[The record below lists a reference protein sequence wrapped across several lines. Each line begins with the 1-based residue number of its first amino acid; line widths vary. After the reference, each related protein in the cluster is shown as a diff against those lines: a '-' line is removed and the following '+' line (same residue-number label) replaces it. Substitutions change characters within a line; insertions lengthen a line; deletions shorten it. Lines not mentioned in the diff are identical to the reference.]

1 MFMVA
6 YVKSNTSKKKI
17 HFYFYFSLSWFY
29 IIEMS
34 FNLSTS
40 SNLFLWFKP
49 TDHLPNIIIK
59 LLELF
64 KITEALIVNGVI
76 IANGVADS
84 DGDVLTKKDIKTIFM
99 KYQRDTDTMHT
110 SIKNAGV
117 EVFASWISEIDTSIG
132 GKVVPSGSWLA
143 TLKVTNEK
151 LIQCIK
157 EGKLNGFSLGSVSEK
172 AFTPQYWF
180 INKSLNYRDIKDIEE
195 VIPLYI
201 SFVDKPANQYQWEVM
216 TYDAY
221 INKNEKLDVEDMT
234 EKEDMIPVSF
244 VEKLMDKLSINK
256 SETKETEE
264 IEKAEEEPVTSEP
277 TADETVTALFE
288 KLDTIIEQN
297 NQILEGLNKTED
309 EVTEDEEVEKA
320 EDTEEENST
329 EKSEEE
335 KEEEVEKAEETEE
348 ETETK
353 NSEEE
358 TSKEK
363 EEEDDVRVDKRETSM
378 VENQTTSK
386 HETFN
391 QRTNRDA
398 FGRKIKA

>member
-1 MFMVA
+1 
-6 YVKSNTSKKKI
+6 
-17 HFYFYFSLSWFY
+17 
-29 IIEMS
+29 MS

-348 ETETK
+348 ETETE